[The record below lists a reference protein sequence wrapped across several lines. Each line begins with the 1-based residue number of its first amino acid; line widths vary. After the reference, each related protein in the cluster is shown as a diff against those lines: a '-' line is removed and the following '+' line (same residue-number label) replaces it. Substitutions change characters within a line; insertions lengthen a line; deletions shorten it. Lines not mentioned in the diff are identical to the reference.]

1 MFNFAHSLSV
11 FLLAQADVER
21 DMFQWGR
28 IHQNTDWIL
37 PLLVVGVMF
46 LYIYRIYKKDAVET
60 ARPLRRRMSFTAP
73 RRVSLLSVP
82 SSSTRMFPP
91 RSSAQRSKCGA

>member
-1 MFNFAHSLSV
+1 MFDFAHSLSV

-28 IHQNTDWIL
+28 IHQNSDWIL

-46 LYIYRIYKKDAVET
+46 LYVYRIYKKDAVET
-60 ARPLRRRMSFTAP
+60 ARPLR
-73 RRVSLLSVP
+73 
-82 SSSTRMFPP
+82 
-91 RSSAQRSKCGA
+91 